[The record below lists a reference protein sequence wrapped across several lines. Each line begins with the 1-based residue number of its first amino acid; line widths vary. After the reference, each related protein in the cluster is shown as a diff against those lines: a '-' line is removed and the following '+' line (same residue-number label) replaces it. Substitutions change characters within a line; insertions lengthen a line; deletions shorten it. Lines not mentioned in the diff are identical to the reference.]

1 MNSHEFE
8 EKIAEYAKE
17 HGLLVNGDRVA
28 VALSGGADS
37 VALLRVLLSLGVE
50 CMALHCNFGLRE
62 DESDR
67 DEAFVR
73 NLCIDMGVALEV
85 KSFDVAKYEA
95 ENHVST
101 EMACRELRYEWFEER
116 VKSLRCHALAVAHHH
131 DDDVETFFLNM
142 LRGSG
147 IQGLAGIKPR
157 NDYIIRPLLC
167 VTRREVEDYLRELGQ
182 PYVVDST
189 NLTNDF
195 KRNKIRNV
203 LIPMLNE
210 LFPDANAGLTRT
222 LNNLKGNNDLY
233 QELVERVSYS
243 VENIGLDVSVIDMKE
258 LSKLGNGM
266 STALYELLKTYG
278 FNSEQVYNIY
288 KSYCGGAVGQ
298 HYFSFSHEIVVGR
311 DCIEIFPKSEP
322 YVLDEEK
329 INLMELLNGSN
340 SNTPLTVS
348 IETKES
354 GIACIPGIDGIQ
366 TIALDVEILK
376 QYPELT
382 LREWRVGDRI
392 KPYGMKGSKLVSDLF
407 ADAKYTESQK
417 RNARLLCAGDDVLW
431 VVGLRASRLFKVE
444 SSKNEYLKISFAL
457 YKK

>member
-73 NLCIDMGVALEV
+73 NMCIDMGVALEV

-116 VKSLRCHALAVAHHH
+116 VKSLRCQALAVAHHH

-157 NDYIIRPLLC
+157 NEYVIRPLLC
-167 VTRREVEDYLRELGQ
+167 VTRREIEEYLQALGQ
-182 PYVVDST
+182 SYVVDST

-210 LFPDANAGLTRT
+210 LFPDANAGLART
-222 LNNLKGNNDLY
+222 LSNLKGNNDLY
-233 QELVERVSYS
+233 QELVDRMSNTVEEVGPEVSR
-243 VENIGLDVSVIDMKE
+243 IDLKE
-258 LSKLGNGM
+258 LSTLGSGM
-266 STALYELLKTYG
+266 STALYEMLKSYG
-278 FNSEQVYNIY
+278 FNSEQVCEIY
-288 KSYCGGAVGQ
+288 RTYRNKSVGQ
-298 HYFSFSHEIVVGR
+298 RFLSSSYEVVVGR
-311 DCIEIFPKSEP
+311 NCIEIFSKNES
-322 YVLDEEK
+322 YMFDEKK
-329 INLMELLNGSN
+329 IMLTELLKADRQSG
-340 SNTPLTVS
+340 LLRVS
-348 IETKES
+348 IESKDS
-354 GIACIPGIDGIQ
+354 GISMMSVIDGIES
-366 TIALDVEILK
+366 IALSMDILNK
-376 QYPELT
+376 CPELT
-382 LREWRVGDRI
+382 LRKWRIGDRI

-407 ADAKYTESQK
+407 ANAKYTESQK
-417 RNARLLCAGDDVLW
+417 RDSWLLCAGEDVLW
-431 VVGLRASRLFKVE
+431 VLGLRASKLFKVD
-444 SSKNEYLKISFAL
+444 SKDKEYLMISL
-457 YKK
+457 NSV